1 MEQLIRE
8 AHNRNSK
15 MVAIVTGGNGAI
27 GFEVSKA
34 LARAGYHVI
43 IASHP
48 PGVSSKTAQSLR
60 SVTGNQNIEGMDL
73 NLMNMDS
80 IRQFVADFQ
89 SKLLGLH
96 VLINNA
102 AIMNVEFTRD
112 VRGIEAQFATNYLGP
127 FYLTNLLL
135 HNLRVSAPAR
145 VVNVLSSVHYA
156 GGKFYI
162 MLLLVSTLLLLT
174 STQCSRSQ
182 SSIKLWGA
190 ATSAAQVEGAW
201 NTSGR
206 SPSIWDTYAR
216 LPNKIADNATPSVA
230 ADQYHHYQEDIA
242 IMKKLGMSAY
252 RFSISWSRI
261 LPYAAPNE
269 EGIQYYDSLINA
281 LSSNG
286 IEPVVTLYHWD
297 IPQHLQDAYGGWSS
311 SRVVADYL
319 AFAKLAFTRFA
330 DRVTHWITFNE
341 PSLFCELGY
350 GIGMHAPGITGR
362 MYECAHNALRAMR
375 PAGRIGITL
384 NSEFGVPSDIRG
396 RSDYVGLNFYTATY
410 VKAGQSGEPVPVDED
425 AHGTPIGPVAGSPW
439 LRVVPWAFR
448 RQLAWL
454 NDKYPGIEIMVTE
467 NGVDVPREEAM
478 GIIHDVFRVKYYE
491 AYLKSL
497 DKAVRIDG
505 VRVTAYFAWSLLDN
519 FEWLDGF
526 TKRFESERID
536 EREL

>member
-1 MEQLIRE
+1 MTSGPPAPHSWLEWMQLLICTRLSYVLPSWTLVLLLALVEYVWIGLHRLTHDTSGDLRDMEQLIRE

-145 VVNVLSSVHYA
+145 
-156 GGKFYI
+156 
-162 MLLLVSTLLLLT
+162 
-174 STQCSRSQ
+174 
-182 SSIKLWGA
+182 LWGA

-362 MYECAHNALRAMR
+362 
-375 PAGRIGITL
+375 I
-384 NSEFGVPSDIRG
+384 SDIRG